1 MIKSLLLKE
10 ILQGTVSGACRRGR
24 PRTAWMEGQRT
35 EQNSTN
41 NSIFVDFVNYAVKAS
56 KLACYDHTMR
66 KQGSYLEKE
75 MMQGTVPGAR
85 RRGRPRTAWMDNI
98 KTWTGLTVEDSKSEW
113 QRTEINGESTSM
125 VWPTLGSR
133 TAREQNR
140 TTTRWASLHYSMRPI
155 VTDVP
160 YVVCVFV
167 CCPQP
172 VSQFYIVS
180 RCYKL
185 RRQVTS
191 TLCLSAMSRMIER
204 LAEVK

>member
-1 MIKSLLLKE
+1 MITPWGNKGVIWRRRWCKE
-10 ILQGTVSGACRRGR
+10 QCQVHAGEEDHARPGWTTSRRGQDS
-24 PRTAWMEGQRT
+24 PW
-35 EQNSTN
+35 
-41 NSIFVDFVNYAVKAS
+41 
-56 KLACYDHTMR
+56 
-66 KQGSYLEKE
+66 
-75 MMQGTVPGAR
+75 
-85 RRGRPRTAWMDNI
+85 
-98 KTWTGLTVEDSKSEW
+98 KTQSEW
-113 QRTEINGESTSM
+113 QKTEINGESTSM

-172 VSQFYIVS
+172 VSQFIIVS

-191 TLCLSAMSRMIER
+191 TSCLSAMSRMMER
-204 LAEVK
+204 LAKVK

>member
-10 ILQGTVSGACRRGR
+10 ILQGTVSGACRQGR

-35 EQNSTN
+35 EQNSSN

-98 KTWTGLTVEDSKSEW
+98 KTWTGLPVEESA
-113 QRTEINGESTSM
+113 RMTEDRDK
-125 VWPTLGSR
+125 WR
-133 TAREQNR
+133 K
-140 TTTRWASLHYSMRPI
+140 
-155 VTDVP
+155 
-160 YVVCVFV
+160 YVHGVAN
-167 CCPQP
+167 PR
-172 VSQFYIVS
+172 IDDG
-180 RCYKL
+180 
-185 RRQVTS
+185 
-191 TLCLSAMSRMIER
+191 
-204 LAEVK
+204 